1 MLSCRIAARVD
12 SQRSAKKHRCA
23 KPSRSRQRLW
33 LFVGTASAQRLSA
46 RFAALRNKSVGTEVP
61 ATTAAAA

>member
-1 MLSCRIAARVD
+1 MLSCRIAAHVD

-23 KPSRSRQRLW
+23 KPSRSRQRPW
-33 LFVGTASAQRLSA
+33 LFVGMVSARALSA

-61 ATTAAAA
+61 PTTAAAA